1 MVYALKKQKLSDWI
15 DPRICNQQKTPLH
28 IRQRDYKQ
36 KHVKICH
43 NANTNFGGKKVRL
56 VRSILHKDDF
66 RTRYFPERREKT
78 YTEKEINI
86 SNVVKI
92 LNVPVNNF
100 CFMFLRSINQN

>member
-28 IRQRDYKQ
+28 LRQRDYKQ
-36 KHVKICH
+36 KHVKIYH
-43 NANTNFGGKKVRL
+43 NANTDLGGKKVRL

-66 RTRYFPERREKT
+66 RTRYIPERREKNLHRKRNQ
-78 YTEKEINI
+78 YIKF
-86 SNVVKI
+86 VKI

-100 CFMFLRSINQN
+100 CFMFLRSIN